1 MRSVKTLLKVL
12 KKNQHLFDSGMCK
25 WIESINK
32 LFRITDQ
39 EALLLKRYLFIN
51 RPKYRFIDTY
61 APGYYWSPGNI
72 NFRLK
77 WIDKHIKLLE
87 NAHYN
92 NTRISQII
100 TLMHGI
106 GLMFEHYSL
115 FKSTISHWL
124 DRLGPTYDHNAKTV
138 TFGIMP
144 EKTYLALRKLIDK
157 HHLNNLNDRAE
168 CGNRLSQLSDELE
181 VELYKLLKHVTH
193 ASMCRSNLKILKILL
208 ENIHL
213 LHSQI
218 GLCGLSMIMDWQ
230 GKITTKEQKAFQ
242 NYLFDIFPGYE
253 GSYIWPIGQKEPR
266 IEWLNKQIKL
276 LENQIKT

>member
-100 TLMHGI
+100 TLMSQNVEI
-106 GLMFEHYSL
+106 NLDLMDE
-115 FKSTISHWL
+115 
-124 DRLGPTYDHNAKTV
+124 V
-138 TFGIMP
+138 TF
-144 EKTYLALRKLIDK
+144 EEYSEFANRYHKLSVK
-157 HHLNNLNDRAE
+157 HINNE
-168 CGNRLSQLSDELE
+168 
-181 VELYKLLKHVTH
+181 
-193 ASMCRSNLKILKILL
+193 
-208 ENIHL
+208 
-213 LHSQI
+213 
-218 GLCGLSMIMDWQ
+218 
-230 GKITTKEQKAFQ
+230 
-242 NYLFDIFPGYE
+242 DI
-253 GSYIWPIGQKEPR
+253 
-266 IEWLNKQIKL
+266 NK
-276 LENQIKT
+276 